1 MAKKDLKKIKV
12 STLPNGYSLDVDG
25 KGYMYYS
32 LGELLEGFFVHVGL
46 EIIGFMDKESIHDL
60 VIACATYP
68 HEGDAIKAVAKME
81 PEIEALKNSHQ
92 RDIEAIRDL
101 KNRNAKI
108 AEQLAIAKE
117 KLMGEPKPK
126 PKKKKQPKSSHYVV
140 RADVEPRVKVDVDE
154 LKKKL
159 QASGDIL

>member
-12 STLPNGYSLDVDG
+12 STLPNGYSLDVND
-25 KGYMYYS
+25 KRYMYYT
-32 LGELLEGFFVHVGL
+32 LQELLEGFFVHVGL
-46 EIIGFMDKESIHDL
+46 ESIGFMDRESIHDL